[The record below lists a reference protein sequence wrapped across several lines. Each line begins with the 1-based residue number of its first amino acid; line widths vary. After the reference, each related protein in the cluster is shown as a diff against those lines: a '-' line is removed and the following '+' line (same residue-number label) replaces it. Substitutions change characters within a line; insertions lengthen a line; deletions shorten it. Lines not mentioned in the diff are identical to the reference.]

1 MKKAIISCVL
11 HLCILLNSTILFSQ
25 IENVIV
31 EKYYV
36 SDANDFTDTSGGI
49 VSMGSTTYRIYI
61 DLAPGSILKK
71 IYGDPNHPFEITSTE
86 VFFNN
91 ILDGKSFGKDLTKV
105 SLSENTVALD
115 SWLTLGQV
123 PKKQGTKTYYGILK
137 NQDDDGSFIGGINND
152 GGSSLIATGLLIN
165 NDPSCGIPLIVSDG
179 IDTMTVTPNS
189 WSDAGVVDFTSGNDS
204 TIFGSLVPKK
214 EFISTGFSLSNSGV
228 TGVNLDSNQ
237 IIIAQLTTKGDLSF
251 KINLELEELVNGE
264 PTLVKYVA
272 KDTLLVAGEIFN
284 PFLSYPQSCGCDDPD
299 FLEYN
304 SSFVCYLEGSC
315 QTPIKIG
322 CMDSMACNYDPA
334 VNINVEELCCYPG
347 FCADRNIEEVCPSLM
362 GNDFDLN
369 LYPNPTSGDITMN
382 LISGNAC
389 NWNYEVY
396 NTYGSVKLSGS
407 FTTTESELNIVL
419 PLDLS
424 NIDLGMYRLKVS
436 NGDLSKHKLFIK
448 L

>member
-1 MKKAIISCVL
+1 MKTF
-11 HLCILLNSTILFSQ
+11 LLTLFFACFAWYNASAQ
-25 IENVIV
+25 FEKVIV

-36 SDANDFTDTSGGI
+36 SDSNDFTDTSGGI
-49 VSMGSTTYRIYI
+49 VSIGSTTYRIYI

-115 SWLTLGQV
+115 SWITLGQV

-152 GGSSLIATGLLIN
+152 GGSSLITTGLLIN
-165 NDPSCGIPLIVSDG
+165 NDPSCGIPLTVADG

-189 WSDAGVVDFTSGNDS
+189 WTDVGVVDFTSGNDS
-204 TIFGSLVPKK
+204 TIFGSIVPQK

-251 KINLELEELVNGE
+251 KINLEIEQLINGL

-272 KDTLLVAGEIFN
+272 KDTLLLAGEIFS
-284 PFLSYPQSCGCDDPD
+284 PLLSYPSSCGCDDPD
-299 FLEYN
+299 FLEY
-304 SSFVCYLEGSC
+304 SSSYVCYLEGSC

-322 CMDSMACNYDPA
+322 CMDSMACNYDPE
-334 VNINVEELCCYPG
+334 VNINIENLCCYPG
-347 FCADRNIEEVCPSLM
+347 FCAGRNIEEVCPSLM
-362 GNDFDLN
+362 GNDFDVN

-407 FTTTESELNIVL
+407 FTTTQSELNVVL

>member
-1 MKKAIISCVL
+1 MKTF
-11 HLCILLNSTILFSQ
+11 LLTLFFACFAWYNASAQ
-25 IENVIV
+25 LEKVIV

-36 SDANDFTDTSGGI
+36 SDSNDFTDTSGGI
-49 VSMGSTTYRIYI
+49 VSIGSTTYRIYI

-115 SWLTLGQV
+115 SWITLGQV

-152 GGSSLIATGLLIN
+152 GGSSLIATGLLTN

-214 EFISTGFSLSNSGV
+214 EFISTGFELRNSGV

-251 KINLELEELVNGE
+251 KLNLEIEQLINGL

-299 FLEYN
+299 FLEYS

-315 QTPIKIG
+315 QTPVKIG
-322 CMDSMACNYDPA
+322 CMDTLACNYDPA

-347 FCADRNIEEVCPSLM
+347 FCAGRNIEEVCPSLM
-362 GNDFDLN
+362 GNDFDVN

-407 FTTTESELNIVL
+407 FTTTESELNVVL

>member
-1 MKKAIISCVL
+1 MKTFLI
-11 HLCILLNSTILFSQ
+11 TLFFACFAWYNASAQ
-25 IENVIV
+25 LEKVIV

-36 SDANDFTDTSGGI
+36 SDSNDFTDTSGGI
-49 VSMGSTTYRIYI
+49 VPIGSTTYRIYI

-115 SWLTLGQV
+115 SWITLGQV

-152 GGSSLIATGLLIN
+152 GGSALIPTGLLVN
-165 NDPSCGIPLIVSDG
+165 NDPSCGIPLTVADG

-189 WSDAGVVDFTSGNDS
+189 WSDVGVVDFTSGNDS

-237 IIIAQLTTKGDLSF
+237 VIIAQLTTKGDLSF
-251 KINLELEELVNGE
+251 KINLELEKSVNGV

-272 KDTLLVAGEIFN
+272 KDTLLVAGEIFFS

>member
-1 MKKAIISCVL
+1 MKTF
-11 HLCILLNSTILFSQ
+11 LLTLFFACFAWYNASAQ
-25 IENVIV
+25 LEKVIV

-36 SDANDFTDTSGGI
+36 SDSNDFTDTSGGI
-49 VSMGSTTYRIYI
+49 VSIGSTTYRIYI

-115 SWLTLGQV
+115 SWITLGQV

-214 EFISTGFSLSNSGV
+214 EFISTGFELRNSGV

-251 KINLELEELVNGE
+251 KLNLEIEQLINGL

-299 FLEYN
+299 FLEYS

-315 QTPIKIG
+315 QTPVKIG
-322 CMDSMACNYDPA
+322 CMDTLACNYDPA

-347 FCADRNIEEVCPSLM
+347 FCAGRNIEEVCPSLM
-362 GNDFDLN
+362 GNDFDVN

-407 FTTTESELNIVL
+407 FTTTESELNVVL

>member
-1 MKKAIISCVL
+1 MKKTSIFCL
-11 HLCILLNSTILFSQ
+11 LQFCILSYSSILFSQ
-25 IENVIV
+25 VENVIV

-49 VSMGSTTYRIYI
+49 LPIGSTTYRIYI

-91 ILDGKSFGKDLTKV
+91 ILDGKSFGKDITKV

-115 SWLTLGQV
+115 SWITLGQV

-137 NQDDDGSFIGGINND
+137 NQDDDGSFIGGINNN
-152 GGSSLIATGLLIN
+152 GGSSLIATGLLVN
-165 NDPSCGIPLIVSDG
+165 NDPSCGIPLTVADG
-179 IDTMTVTPNS
+179 IDTMTVTPNN
-189 WSDAGVVDFTSGNDS
+189 WDPGAFDVQNDS

-214 EFISTGFSLSNSGV
+214 EFISTAFTLSNSGV

-251 KINLELEELVNGE
+251 KINLELEKSVNGV

-272 KDTLLVAGEIFN
+272 KDTLLVAGEIFFS

-299 FLEYN
+299 FLEY
-304 SSFVCYLEGSC
+304 SSSYVCYLEGSC

-322 CMDSMACNYDPA
+322 CMDSMACNYDPE
-334 VNINVEELCCYPG
+334 VNLNIENLCCYPG
-347 FCADRNIEEVCPSLM
+347 KCNNRDIAVVCPELRGDSFEFL
-362 GNDFDLN
+362 LH
-369 LYPNPTSGDITMN
+369 PNPVNNTLYLDVYSGFLAPITYTIFNTFGVKIIEKTMDPALITTGEAIETSTLDNGLYHIQVQ
-382 LISGNAC
+382 IG
-389 NWNYEVY
+389 
-396 NTYGSVKLSGS
+396 
-407 FTTTESELNIVL
+407 NIV
-419 PLDLS
+419 S
-424 NIDLGMYRLKVS
+424 TQ
-436 NGDLSKHKLFIK
+436 LFIK
-448 L
+448 N

>member
-1 MKKAIISCVL
+1 
-11 HLCILLNSTILFSQ
+11 
-25 IENVIV
+25 
-31 EKYYV
+31 
-36 SDANDFTDTSGGI
+36 
-49 VSMGSTTYRIYI
+49 
-61 DLAPGSILKK
+61 
-71 IYGDPNHPFEITSTE
+71 
-86 VFFNN
+86 
-91 ILDGKSFGKDLTKV
+91 
-105 SLSENTVALD
+105 
-115 SWLTLGQV
+115 
-123 PKKQGTKTYYGILK
+123 
-137 NQDDDGSFIGGINND
+137 
-152 GGSSLIATGLLIN
+152 
-165 NDPSCGIPLIVSDG
+165 
-179 IDTMTVTPNS
+179 
-189 WSDAGVVDFTSGNDS
+189 
-204 TIFGSLVPKK
+204 
-214 EFISTGFSLSNSGV
+214 
-228 TGVNLDSNQ
+228 
-237 IIIAQLTTKGDLSF
+237 
-251 KINLELEELVNGE
+251 
-264 PTLVKYVA
+264 
-272 KDTLLVAGEIFN
+272 LVAGEIFS

-322 CMDSMACNYDPA
+322 CMDSMACNYNPA

>member
-1 MKKAIISCVL
+1 MKTF
-11 HLCILLNSTILFSQ
+11 LLTLFFACFAWYNASAQ
-25 IENVIV
+25 LEKVIV

-36 SDANDFTDTSGGI
+36 SDSNDFTDTSGGI
-49 VSMGSTTYRIYI
+49 VSIGSTTYRIYI

-115 SWLTLGQV
+115 SWITLGQV

-152 GGSSLIATGLLIN
+152 GGSSLITNGLLIN

-189 WSDAGVVDFTSGNDS
+189 WSDVGVVDFTSGNDS

-237 IIIAQLTTKGDLSF
+237 VIIAQLTTKGDLSF
-251 KINLELEELVNGE
+251 KINLELEELVNGV

-272 KDTLLVAGEIFN
+272 KDTLLVAGEIFS

>member
-1 MKKAIISCVL
+1 MKTF
-11 HLCILLNSTILFSQ
+11 LLTLFFAFFAWYNASAQ
-25 IENVIV
+25 LEKVIV
-31 EKYYV
+31 ENYYV
-36 SDANDFTDTSGGI
+36 SDSNDFTDTSGGI
-49 VSMGSTTYRIYI
+49 VSIGSTTYRIYI

-115 SWLTLGQV
+115 SWITLGQV

-152 GGSSLIATGLLIN
+152 GGSSLITTGLLIN

-189 WSDAGVVDFTSGNDS
+189 WFDVGVVDFTSGNDS

-251 KINLELEELVNGE
+251 KINLELEELVNGV

>member
-1 MKKAIISCVL
+1 MKTFLI
-11 HLCILLNSTILFSQ
+11 TLFFACFAWYNASAQ
-25 IENVIV
+25 LEKVIV

-49 VSMGSTTYRIYI
+49 VPIGSTTYRIYI

-71 IYGDPNHPFEITSTE
+71 IYGDVNHPFEIKSTE

-91 ILDGKSFGKDLTKV
+91 ILDGQTYAKEFLKARYT
-105 SLSENTVALD
+105 ENTVALD
-115 SWLTLGQV
+115 SWLTLAQV
-123 PKKQGTKTYYGILK
+123 AKKQGTKTYYGILK
-137 NQDDDGSFIGGINND
+137 GQDDDGSFVGGVNND
-152 GGSSLIATGLLIN
+152 GGSALIATGLLVN
-165 NDPSCGIPLIVSDG
+165 NDPSCGIPLTLADG
-179 IDTMTVTPNS
+179 IDTMTVTPFN
-189 WSDAGVVDFTSGNDS
+189 WFETGVVDFATGNDS

-214 EFISTGFSLSNSGV
+214 EFISSSFILSNSGV

-251 KINLELEELVNGE
+251 KLNLELEQLVNGV
-264 PTLVKYVA
+264 PTIVKYVA
-272 KDTLLVAGEIFN
+272 KDTLLVDGEIFN
-284 PFLSYPQSCGCDDPD
+284 PYLTYPQSCGCDDPD
-299 FLEYN
+299 FLEYS

-362 GNDFDLN
+362 GNNFDLN
-369 LYPNPTSGDITMN
+369 LYPNPTSGDITLN

-389 NWNYEVY
+389 NWNYEIY
-396 NTYGSVKLSGS
+396 NNFGSVKLSGS
-407 FTTTESELNIVL
+407 FTTTQSELNVVL

-424 NIDLGMYRLKVS
+424 NIDPGMYRLKVS
-436 NGDLSKHKLFIK
+436 NGDLSKYKLFIK

>member
-1 MKKAIISCVL
+1 MKTF
-11 HLCILLNSTILFSQ
+11 LLTLFFACFAWYNASAQ
-25 IENVIV
+25 LEKVIV

-36 SDANDFTDTSGGI
+36 SDSNDFTDTSGGI
-49 VSMGSTTYRIYI
+49 VSIGSTTYRIYI

-115 SWLTLGQV
+115 SWITLGQV

-152 GGSSLIATGLLIN
+152 GGSSLIATGLLTN

-179 IDTMTVTPNS
+179 IDTMTVTPSS
-189 WSDAGVVDFTSGNDS
+189 WSEVGVVDFTSGNDS

-251 KINLELEELVNGE
+251 KLNLEIEQLINGL

-299 FLEYN
+299 FLEYS

-315 QTPIKIG
+315 QTPVKIG
-322 CMDSMACNYDPA
+322 CMDTLACNYDPA

-362 GNDFDLN
+362 GNDFDVN

-407 FTTTESELNIVL
+407 FTTTESELNVVL

>member
-1 MKKAIISCVL
+1 MKTF
-11 HLCILLNSTILFSQ
+11 LLTLFFACFAWYNASAQ
-25 IENVIV
+25 LEKVIV

-36 SDANDFTDTSGGI
+36 SDSNDFTDTSGGI
-49 VSMGSTTYRIYI
+49 VSIGSTTYRIYI

-115 SWLTLGQV
+115 SWITLGQV

-179 IDTMTVTPNS
+179 IDTMTVTPSS
-189 WSDAGVVDFTSGNDS
+189 WSEVGVVDFTSGNDS

-251 KINLELEELVNGE
+251 KLNLEIEQLINGL

-299 FLEYN
+299 FLEYS

-315 QTPIKIG
+315 LTLVKIG
-322 CMDSMACNYDPA
+322 CMDTLACNYDPA

-362 GNDFDLN
+362 GNDFDVN

-407 FTTTESELNIVL
+407 FTTTQSELNVVL

>member
-1 MKKAIISCVL
+1 MKT
-11 HLCILLNSTILFSQ
+11 LLITLFFACFAWYNASAQ
-25 IENVIV
+25 LENVIV

-49 VSMGSTTYRIYI
+49 VPIGSTTYRIYI

-71 IYGDPNHPFEITSTE
+71 IYGDANHPFEIKSTE

-91 ILDGKSFGKDLTKV
+91 ILDGQTYAKEFLKARYT
-105 SLSENTVALD
+105 ENTVALD

-123 PKKQGTKTYYGILK
+123 AKKQGTKTYYGILK
-137 NQDDDGSFIGGINND
+137 GQDDDGSFVGGVNND
-152 GGSSLIATGLLIN
+152 GGSELIATGLLVN
-165 NDPSCGIPLIVSDG
+165 NDPSCGIPLTTADG
-179 IDTMTVTPNS
+179 IDTMSVTPVN
-189 WSDAGVVDFTSGNDS
+189 WFETGVVEFGTGNDS
-204 TIFGSLVPKK
+204 TIFGPLVPKK
-214 EFISTGFSLSNSGV
+214 EFISTAFTLSNSGV

-251 KINLELEELVNGE
+251 KINLELEQMVNGV
-264 PTLVKYVA
+264 PTIVKYVS
-272 KDTLLVAGEIFN
+272 KDTLLVAGEIFS
-284 PFLSYPQSCGCDDPD
+284 PYLTYPQSCGCDDPD
-299 FLEYN
+299 FLEY
-304 SSFVCYLEGSC
+304 STSFVCYLEGSC

-334 VNINVEELCCYPG
+334 VNINVEALCCYPG

-362 GNDFDLN
+362 GNNFDVN

-389 NWNYEVY
+389 NWNYEIY
-396 NTYGSVKLSGS
+396 NNYGSVKLSGS
-407 FTTTESELNIVL
+407 LTTTQSELNIVL

-424 NIDLGMYRLKVS
+424 NIDPGMYRLKVS
-436 NGDLSKHKLFIK
+436 NGDLSKYKLFIK

>member
-1 MKKAIISCVL
+1 MKTF
-11 HLCILLNSTILFSQ
+11 LLTLFFACFAWYNASAQ
-25 IENVIV
+25 LEKVIV

-36 SDANDFTDTSGGI
+36 SDSNDFTDTSGGI
-49 VSMGSTTYRIYI
+49 VSIGSTTYRIYI

-115 SWLTLGQV
+115 SWITLGQV

-251 KINLELEELVNGE
+251 KLNLEIEQLINGL

-299 FLEYN
+299 FLEYS

-315 QTPIKIG
+315 QTPVKIG
-322 CMDSMACNYDPA
+322 CMDTLACNYDPA

-347 FCADRNIEEVCPSLM
+347 FCAGRNIEEVCPSLM
-362 GNDFDLN
+362 GNDFDVN

-407 FTTTESELNIVL
+407 FTTTESELNVVL

>member
-1 MKKAIISCVL
+1 MKTF
-11 HLCILLNSTILFSQ
+11 LLTLFFACFAWYNASAQ
-25 IENVIV
+25 LEKVIV

-36 SDANDFTDTSGGI
+36 SDSNDFTDTSGGI
-49 VSMGSTTYRIYI
+49 VSIGSTTYRIYI

-115 SWLTLGQV
+115 SWITLGQV

-189 WSDAGVVDFTSGNDS
+189 WSDVGVVDFTSGNDS

-251 KINLELEELVNGE
+251 KLNLEIEQLINGL

-299 FLEYN
+299 FLEYS

-315 QTPIKIG
+315 QTPVKIG
-322 CMDSMACNYDPA
+322 CMDTLACNYDPA

-362 GNDFDLN
+362 GNDFDVN

-407 FTTTESELNIVL
+407 FTTTESELNVVL

>member
-1 MKKAIISCVL
+1 MKTF
-11 HLCILLNSTILFSQ
+11 LLTLFFACFAWYNASAQ
-25 IENVIV
+25 LEKVIV

-36 SDANDFTDTSGGI
+36 SDSNDFTDTSGGI
-49 VSMGSTTYRIYI
+49 VSIGSTTYRIYI

-115 SWLTLGQV
+115 SWITLGQV

-152 GGSSLIATGLLIN
+152 GGSSLIATGLLTN

-189 WSDAGVVDFTSGNDS
+189 WSDVGVVDFTSGNDS

-214 EFISTGFSLSNSGV
+214 EFISTGFELRNSGV

-251 KINLELEELVNGE
+251 KLNLEIEQLINGL

-362 GNDFDLN
+362 GNNFDLN
-369 LYPNPTSGDITMN
+369 LYPNPTSGDITLN

-389 NWNYEVY
+389 NWNYEIY
-396 NTYGSVKLSGS
+396 NNFGSVKLSGS
-407 FTTTESELNIVL
+407 FTTTQSELNVVL

-424 NIDLGMYRLKVS
+424 NIDPGMYRLKVS
-436 NGDLSKHKLFIK
+436 NGDLSKYKLFIK

>member
-1 MKKAIISCVL
+1 MKTF
-11 HLCILLNSTILFSQ
+11 LLTLFFACFAWYNASAQ
-25 IENVIV
+25 LEKVIV

-36 SDANDFTDTSGGI
+36 SDSNDFTDTSGGI
-49 VSMGSTTYRIYI
+49 VSIGSTTYRIYI

-115 SWLTLGQV
+115 SWITLGQV

-251 KINLELEELVNGE
+251 KLNLEIEQLINGL

-299 FLEYN
+299 FLEYS

-315 QTPIKIG
+315 QTPVKIG
-322 CMDSMACNYDPA
+322 CMDTLACNYDPA

-362 GNDFDLN
+362 GNDFDVN

-407 FTTTESELNIVL
+407 FTTTESELNVVL

>member
-1 MKKAIISCVL
+1 MKTF
-11 HLCILLNSTILFSQ
+11 LLTLFFACFAWYNASAQ
-25 IENVIV
+25 LEKVIV

-71 IYGDPNHPFEITSTE
+71 IYGDLNHPFEITSTE

-91 ILDGKSFGKDLTKV
+91 ILDGKSFAKDITKV
-105 SLSENTVALD
+105 SLEENTVALD

-123 PKKQGTKTYYGILK
+123 VKKQGAKTYYGVIK

-152 GGSSLIATGLLIN
+152 GGSALISTGLLVN
-165 NDPSCGIPLIVSDG
+165 NDPSCGIPLTSSDG
-179 IDTMTVTPNS
+179 IDTMTVTPLT
-189 WSDAGVVDFTSGNDS
+189 WFDAGVVDFTSGNDS

-237 IIIAQLTTKGDLSF
+237 IIIAQLTTQGDLSF
-251 KINLELEELVNGE
+251 KINLELEELVNGV

>member
-1 MKKAIISCVL
+1 MKTF
-11 HLCILLNSTILFSQ
+11 LLTLFFACFAWYNASAQ
-25 IENVIV
+25 LEKVIV

-36 SDANDFTDTSGGI
+36 SDSNDFTDTSGGI
-49 VSMGSTTYRIYI
+49 VSIGSTTYRIYI

-115 SWLTLGQV
+115 SWITLGQV

-152 GGSSLIATGLLIN
+152 GGSSLITNGLLIN

-189 WSDAGVVDFTSGNDS
+189 WSDVGVVDFTSGNDS

-237 IIIAQLTTKGDLSF
+237 VIIAQLTTKGDLSF
-251 KINLELEELVNGE
+251 KINLELEELVNGV

>member
-1 MKKAIISCVL
+1 MKTF
-11 HLCILLNSTILFSQ
+11 LLTLFFACFAWYNASAQ
-25 IENVIV
+25 LEKVIV

-36 SDANDFTDTSGGI
+36 SDSNDFTDTSGGI
-49 VSMGSTTYRIYI
+49 VSIGSTTYRIYI

-115 SWLTLGQV
+115 SWITLGQV

-152 GGSSLIATGLLIN
+152 GGSSLITTGLLIN
-165 NDPSCGIPLIVSDG
+165 NDPSCGIPLTVADG

-189 WSDAGVVDFTSGNDS
+189 WSEVGVVDFTSGNDS

-251 KINLELEELVNGE
+251 KINLEIEMLINGL

-272 KDTLLVAGEIFN
+272 KDTLLVAGEIFSA
-284 PFLSYPQSCGCDDPD
+284 FLSYPPQCGCTNPD
-299 FLEYN
+299 FLEY
-304 SSFVCYLEGSC
+304 SSTFSCFLEGSC
-315 QTPIKIG
+315 QTHVKIG
-322 CMDSMACNYDPA
+322 CMDTLACNYDPA

-347 FCADRNIEEVCPSLM
+347 FCAGRNIEEVCPSLM
-362 GNDFDLN
+362 GNDFDVN

-407 FTTTESELNIVL
+407 FTTTQSELNVVL

>member
-1 MKKAIISCVL
+1 MKTF
-11 HLCILLNSTILFSQ
+11 LLTLFFACFAWYNASAQ
-25 IENVIV
+25 LEKVIV

-36 SDANDFTDTSGGI
+36 SDSNDFTDTSGGI
-49 VSMGSTTYRIYI
+49 VSIGSTTYRIYI

-115 SWLTLGQV
+115 SWITLGQV

-152 GGSSLIATGLLIN
+152 GGSSLIATGLLTN

-251 KINLELEELVNGE
+251 KLNLEIEQLINGL

-299 FLEYN
+299 FLEYS

-315 QTPIKIG
+315 QTPVKIG
-322 CMDSMACNYDPA
+322 CMDTLACNYDPA

-347 FCADRNIEEVCPSLM
+347 FCAGRNIEEVCPSLM
-362 GNDFDLN
+362 GNDFDVN

-407 FTTTESELNIVL
+407 FTTTESELNVVL

-424 NIDLGMYRLKVS
+424 NIDRGMYRLKVS

>member
-1 MKKAIISCVL
+1 MKTF
-11 HLCILLNSTILFSQ
+11 LLTLFFACFAWYNASAQ
-25 IENVIV
+25 LEKVIV

-36 SDANDFTDTSGGI
+36 SDSNDFTDTSGGI
-49 VSMGSTTYRIYI
+49 VSIGSTTYRIYI

-91 ILDGKSFGKDLTKV
+91 ILDGKSFAKDITKV
-105 SLSENTVALD
+105 SLEENTVALD

-123 PKKQGTKTYYGILK
+123 VKKQGAKTYYGVIK

-152 GGSSLIATGLLIN
+152 GGSALISTGLLVN
-165 NDPSCGIPLIVSDG
+165 NDPSCGIPLTSSDG
-179 IDTMTVTPNS
+179 IDTMTVTPLT
-189 WSDAGVVDFTSGNDS
+189 WFDAGVVDFTSGNDS

-214 EFISTGFSLSNSGV
+214 EFISTGFELRNSGV

-251 KINLELEELVNGE
+251 KLNLEIEQLINGL

-299 FLEYN
+299 FLEYS

-322 CMDSMACNYDPA
+322 CMDTLACNYDPA

-347 FCADRNIEEVCPSLM
+347 FCSGRNIEEVCPSLM
-362 GNDFDLN
+362 GNDFDVN

-407 FTTTESELNIVL
+407 FTTTQSELNVVL

>member
-1 MKKAIISCVL
+1 MKTF
-11 HLCILLNSTILFSQ
+11 LLTLFFACFAWYNASAQ
-25 IENVIV
+25 LEKVIV

-36 SDANDFTDTSGGI
+36 SDSNDFTDTSGGI
-49 VSMGSTTYRIYI
+49 VSIGSTTYRIYI

-115 SWLTLGQV
+115 SWITLGQV

-214 EFISTGFSLSNSGV
+214 EFISTGFELRNSGV

-251 KINLELEELVNGE
+251 KLNLEIEQLINGL

-299 FLEYN
+299 FLEYS

-315 QTPIKIG
+315 QTPVKIG
-322 CMDSMACNYDPA
+322 CMDTLACNYDPA

-347 FCADRNIEEVCPSLM
+347 FCAGRNIEEVCPSLM
-362 GNDFDLN
+362 GNDFDVN

-407 FTTTESELNIVL
+407 FTTTQSELNVVL

>member
-1 MKKAIISCVL
+1 MKTF
-11 HLCILLNSTILFSQ
+11 LLTLFFACFAWYNASAQ
-25 IENVIV
+25 LEKVIV

-36 SDANDFTDTSGGI
+36 SDSNDFTDTSGGI
-49 VSMGSTTYRIYI
+49 VSIGSTTYRIYI

-115 SWLTLGQV
+115 SWITLGQV
-123 PKKQGTKTYYGILK
+123 QKKQGTKTYYGILK

-152 GGSSLIATGLLIN
+152 GGSSLIATGLLTN

-251 KINLELEELVNGE
+251 KLNLEIEQLINGL

-299 FLEYN
+299 FLEYS

-315 QTPIKIG
+315 QTPVKIG
-322 CMDSMACNYDPA
+322 CMDTLACNYDPA

-347 FCADRNIEEVCPSLM
+347 FCAGRNIEEVCPSLM
-362 GNDFDLN
+362 GNDFDVN

-407 FTTTESELNIVL
+407 FTTTESELNVVL

>member
-1 MKKAIISCVL
+1 MKTF
-11 HLCILLNSTILFSQ
+11 LLTLFFACFAWYNASAQ
-25 IENVIV
+25 LEKVIV
-31 EKYYV
+31 ENYYV
-36 SDANDFTDTSGGI
+36 SDSNDFTDTSGGI
-49 VSMGSTTYRIYI
+49 VSIGSTTYRIYI

-115 SWLTLGQV
+115 SWITLGQV

-152 GGSSLIATGLLIN
+152 GGSSLITTGLLIN

-189 WSDAGVVDFTSGNDS
+189 WFDVGVVDFTSGNDS

-251 KINLELEELVNGE
+251 KINLELEELVNGV

-284 PFLSYPQSCGCDDPD
+284 PFLSYPQSCGCDAPD

-389 NWNYEVY
+389 YWNYEVY

>member
-1 MKKAIISCVL
+1 MKTF
-11 HLCILLNSTILFSQ
+11 LLTLFFACFAWYNASAQ
-25 IENVIV
+25 LEKVIV

-36 SDANDFTDTSGGI
+36 SDSNDFTDTSGGI
-49 VSMGSTTYRIYI
+49 VSIGSTTYRIYI

-115 SWLTLGQV
+115 SWITLGQV

-251 KINLELEELVNGE
+251 KLNLEIEQLINGL

-299 FLEYN
+299 FLEYS

-315 QTPIKIG
+315 QTPVKIG
-322 CMDSMACNYDPA
+322 CMDTLACNYDPA

-362 GNDFDLN
+362 GNDFDVN

-407 FTTTESELNIVL
+407 FTTTQSELNVVL

>member
-1 MKKAIISCVL
+1 MKTF
-11 HLCILLNSTILFSQ
+11 LLTLFFACFAWYNASAQ
-25 IENVIV
+25 LEKVIV

-36 SDANDFTDTSGGI
+36 SDSNDFTDTSGGI
-49 VSMGSTTYRIYI
+49 VSIGSTTYRIYI

-115 SWLTLGQV
+115 SWITLGQV

-251 KINLELEELVNGE
+251 KLNLEIEQLINGL

-299 FLEYN
+299 FLEYS

-315 QTPIKIG
+315 QTPVKIG
-322 CMDSMACNYDPA
+322 CMDTLACNYDPA

-362 GNDFDLN
+362 GNDFDVN

-407 FTTTESELNIVL
+407 FTTTESELNVVL

-424 NIDLGMYRLKVS
+424 NIDRGMYRLKVS

>member
-1 MKKAIISCVL
+1 LVK
-11 HLCILLNSTILFSQ
+11 F
-25 IENVIV
+25 
-31 EKYYV
+31 
-36 SDANDFTDTSGGI
+36 
-49 VSMGSTTYRIYI
+49 
-61 DLAPGSILKK
+61 
-71 IYGDPNHPFEITSTE
+71 
-86 VFFNN
+86 
-91 ILDGKSFGKDLTKV
+91 
-105 SLSENTVALD
+105 
-115 SWLTLGQV
+115 

-137 NQDDDGSFIGGINND
+137 NQDDDGSFIGGINNN
-152 GGSSLIATGLLIN
+152 GGSSLIATGLLVN
-165 NDPSCGIPLIVSDG
+165 NDPSCGIPLTVADG
-179 IDTMTVTPNS
+179 IDTMTVTPNN
-189 WSDAGVVDFTSGNDS
+189 WDPGAFDVQNDS

-214 EFISTGFSLSNSGV
+214 EFISTAFTLSNSGV

-251 KINLELEELVNGE
+251 KINLELEKSVNGL

-272 KDTLLVAGEIFN
+272 KDTLLVAGEIFFS

-299 FLEYN
+299 FLEY
-304 SSFVCYLEGSC
+304 SSSYVCSLEGSC
-315 QTPIKIG
+315 LTPIKIG

-334 VNINVEELCCYPG
+334 VNINVEDLCCYPG

-362 GNDFDLN
+362 GNDFDVN

-407 FTTTESELNIVL
+407 FTTTDSELNVVL

-424 NIDLGMYRLKVS
+424 NIDLGMYTLKVS